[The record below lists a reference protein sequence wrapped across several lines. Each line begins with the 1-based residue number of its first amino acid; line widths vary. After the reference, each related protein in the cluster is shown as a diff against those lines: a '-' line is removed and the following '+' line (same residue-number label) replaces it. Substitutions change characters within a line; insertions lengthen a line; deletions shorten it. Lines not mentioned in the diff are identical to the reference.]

1 MSNRSS
7 GKEYSRVAQRMPE
20 VEGSALIRVVGIG
33 GGGSNAVDRMIDE
46 KIGGVEFIA
55 MNTDGQ
61 ALMRSQAPQRIRLGD
76 KATRGLGAG
85 GDPEIGE
92 RAAEESLD
100 ELYNVLHGSDMVFVT
115 AGMGGGTGTGAAPTI
130 AKIAREQG
138 ALTIG
143 VVTRPFS
150 FEGAQR
156 SRAAEGGIEKLK
168 EQVDTLIVIP
178 NDKLLDMG
186 DRRSSLMESFR
197 MADDVLRQG
206 IQGISELITVPG
218 LINLDFADVK
228 AIMSLGGAALMAVGT
243 GTGEDRARMAAEQA
257 LSSRLLDVTIDG
269 AKGILFNV
277 TGGPDLGLYEIDQ
290 AAAIIR
296 ETAHPDVNL
305 IFGAVIDET
314 MEDEVRIT
322 VIATGF
328 EHAMPH
334 FRTIAQR
341 LEHPQGSTQSTGKRT
356 GKPTGQPMRES
367 TKGSS
372 ASTEPAS
379 SDRNVNRSAFRIDDL
394 EIPTFLRKNRN

>member
-1 MSNRSS
+1 MNNRSS
-7 GKEYSRVAQRMPE
+7 SREYSKVAQRMPE

-46 KIGGVEFIA
+46 GISGVEFIA
-55 MNTDGQ
+55 LNTDGQ

-92 RAAEESLD
+92 RAAEESID
-100 ELYNVLHGSDMVFVT
+100 ELYNILEGSDMVFVT
-115 AGMGGGTGTGAAPTI
+115 AGMGGGTGTGAAPKV
-130 AKIAREQG
+130 AKIARELG

-150 FEGAQR
+150 FEGSQR
-156 SRAAEGGIEKLK
+156 SRTAEGGIERLK

-186 DRRSSLMESFR
+186 DRRASLMESFR

-228 AIMSLGGAALMAVGT
+228 AIMSLGGAALMAVGQ
-243 GTGEDRARMAAEQA
+243 GTGEDRARIAAEQA

-269 AKGILFNV
+269 ARGILFNV
-277 TGGPDLGLYEIDQ
+277 TGGTDLGLFEIDQ

-296 ETAHPDVNL
+296 ETTHPDVNL

-314 MEDEVRIT
+314 MQDEVRIT

-328 EHAMPH
+328 EHSMPH

-341 LEHPQGSTQSTGKRT
+341 LEHSKNPALTTGQRT
-356 GKPTGQPMRES
+356 GKPTGQPVRETKPS
-367 TKGSS
+367 TSTSNS
-372 ASTEPAS
+372 AS
-379 SDRNVNRSAFRIDDL
+379 DSARDGEKATFRIDDL
-394 EIPTFLRKNRN
+394 EIPTFLRKNRS